1 MKTTNANL
9 LNSITLIFIGL
20 WGYFDVNSP
29 TALIPV
35 FFGVIL
41 LLCNKGLRNEN
52 KIIAH
57 IAVTL
62 TLVLLISLVGMRL
75 PKSLD
80 TGGIGLYRV
89 IGMILTSALAM
100 ISFVRS
106 FIANR
111 QRS

>member
-9 LNSITLIFIGL
+9 LNSITLIILGL

-35 FFGVIL
+35 FFGVLL
-41 LLCNKGLRNEN
+41 LLCNNGVKNEN

-57 IAVTL
+57 IAVAL
-62 TLVLLISLVGMRL
+62 TLLLLIALVVMRL

-89 IGMILTSALAM
+89 IGMILT
-100 ISFVRS
+100 
-106 FIANR
+106 
-111 QRS
+111 